1 MEDEAERSLKRLQRL
16 SRTLMTAVVIMALV
30 DVILLII
37 DFAP

>member
-16 SRTLMTAVVIMALV
+16 SRNLMTAVVIMALV